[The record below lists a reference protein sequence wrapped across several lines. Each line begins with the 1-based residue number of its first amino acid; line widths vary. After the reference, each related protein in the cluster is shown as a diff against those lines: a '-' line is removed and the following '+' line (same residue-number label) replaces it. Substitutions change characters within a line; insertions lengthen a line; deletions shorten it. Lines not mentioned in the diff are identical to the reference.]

1 MPEKIAKVI
10 SILFH
15 PVLIPTYGFLILLNS
30 GFYFSMISWE
40 AKKYVLMV
48 VFITTTILPV
58 LSVAILALN
67 PKFDV
72 SMQYSRDRV
81 IPLLSAS
88 VFYYL
93 GYMLL
98 NKMQSF
104 PAFKLFFLASVL
116 LVIALLLISF
126 KWKISNHMAA
136 VGGLSATLFA
146 LSFRSGLNPVY
157 AIVGV
162 VLVSGLVGSAR
173 LILQK
178 HNLWQVATG
187 YALGF
192 SVLYVVV
199 YFL

>member
-48 VFITTTILPV
+48 VFFTTTILPL

-67 PKFDV
+67 PKYDV
-72 SMQYSRDRV
+72 SMQNSRDRV
-81 IPLLSAS
+81 IPLLSTS

-93 GYMLL
+93 GSMLL
-98 NKMQSF
+98 NKLQSF
-104 PAFKLFFLASVL
+104 
-116 LVIALLLISF
+116 
-126 KWKISNHMAA
+126 
-136 VGGLSATLFA
+136 GGLFATVFA

-157 AIVGV
+157 AMVGV

-178 HNLWQVATG
+178 HNLWQVAAG